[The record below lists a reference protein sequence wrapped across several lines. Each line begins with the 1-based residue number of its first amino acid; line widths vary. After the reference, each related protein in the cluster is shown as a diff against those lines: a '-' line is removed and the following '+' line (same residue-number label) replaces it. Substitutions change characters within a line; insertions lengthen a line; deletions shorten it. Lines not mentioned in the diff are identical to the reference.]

1 MIRIVEESI
10 TDIGA
15 REALLDRAYGD
26 ARFAKTS
33 ETLRRDR
40 LPAEDLALVAK
51 DGEEIVGTVRL
62 WNVSA
67 GSVEALLLG
76 PLAVDPDRQ
85 GEGIGAALMRRAV
98 TRARALG
105 HGAIILVG
113 DEAYY
118 ERFGFQPGLTW
129 RLSMPGPVERE
140 RFLALELKRG
150 ALAKA
155 AGPLEAAGRI
165 APDVD
170 VMPFVA
176 ARGGRGG
183 LRLRAA

>member
-10 TDIGA
+10 TDVGA

-26 ARFAKTS
+26 ARFTKSS
-33 ETLRRDR
+33 EAFRRDR
-40 LPAEDLALVAK
+40 LPAEGLALVAK
-51 DGEEIVGTVRL
+51 DGAEVVGTVRL
-62 WNVSA
+62 WSVRA
-67 GSVEALLLG
+67 GGVDALLLG

-85 GEGIGAALMRRAV
+85 GEGIGAALMRHAT

-113 DEAYY
+113 DAAYY
-118 ERFGFQPGLTW
+118 ERFGFRPGLTW
-129 RLSMPGPVERE
+129 RLAMPGPVDRE
-140 RFLALELKRG
+140 RFLALELTRG

-155 AGPLEAAGRI
+155 AGPLEATGRI

-170 VMPFVA
+170 VIPFVA
-176 ARGGRGG
+176 ARGSRGG